1 MKQQSIDYEQCLFQC
16 KTKKKQLIGK
26 ENRFIYVFEDR
37 LIINRNQNKGDP
49 ARVISFENIIRVKWN
64 YSINPKTFK
73 TFLKSFTLE
82 TNNNKEL
89 LKYYADFEMLIALKK
104 ILQKFVQ
111 QSSLEDEYETQQVLG
126 EGSYAVVFQLK
137 NIFTGQQYAGKCIEK
152 KKLDKIDKG
161 LKAVMNEIEI
171 MRILS
176 PHAQIVNLHE
186 VYDGVNSINLVL
198 DLCSGENLQAELTKR
213 NLILEDSEIKIIMH
227 HLLLA
232 VDYIHSKGVMHRDL
246 KPENI
251 LFQKPQ
257 DFTTLK
263 IGDFGLAAIQT
274 DTPYLYPKCGTPGFV
289 APEIANLVEK
299 DKEYSRICDIF
310 SCGAIFHLLL
320 FGEGVFPGKGH
331 LELLKL
337 NKECNINPDDKRYDI
352 LTIEQKDLLF
362 KMLKTNPDHRP
373 FAKDLL
379 NHPYFTNQKLN
390 AVGIFS
396 MNVIKFEDDNTLVMQ
411 DQIHS
416 PTKIG
421 LEKRFSFLQMSNE
434 RNTPMKII

>member
-16 KTKKKQLIGK
+16 KTKKKILIGK
-26 ENRFIYVFEDR
+26 ENRFLYVFEDR
-37 LIINRNQNKGDP
+37 LVINKNQSKGNP
-49 ARVISFENIIRVKWN
+49 ARVIMFENLIRVKWN
-64 YSINPKTFK
+64 YSINQKTFK
-73 TFLKSFTLE
+73 TFLKSITLI
-82 TNNNKEL
+82 TNKEQMN
-89 LKYYADFEMLIALKK
+89 YYADFEMLIALKK
-104 ILQKFVQ
+104 ILSKFVQ
-111 QSSLEDEYETQQVLG
+111 QSCFEDEYETQQVLG
-126 EGSYAVVFQLK
+126 EGNYAVVFQLR
-137 NIFTGQQYAGKCIEK
+137 NIFTNLKFAGKCIEK

-186 VYDGVNSINLVL
+186 VYDGDNSINLIL
-198 DLCSGENLQAELTKR
+198 DLCEGQNLQTELTKR
-213 NLILEDSEIKIIMH
+213 NQMIEDSDVKIIMY

-232 VDYIHSKGVMHRDL
+232 VDYIHSKGIMHRDL

-257 DFTTLK
+257 DFKTLK
-263 IGDFGLAAIQT
+263 IGDFGLAAIQN
-274 DTPYLYPKCGTPGFV
+274 DIPYLYPKCGTPGYV
-289 APEIANLVEK
+289 APEVANLVEK

-320 FGEGVFPGKGH
+320 LGEGVFPGKGH

-337 NKECNINPDDKRYDI
+337 NKECNINPEDVKYNV
-352 LTIEQKDLLF
+352 LNIEQKDF
-362 KMLKTNPDHRP
+362 MFQMLKTNPQHRP
-373 FAKDLL
+373 SAKELL

-390 AVGIFS
+390 AVAMFS
-396 MNVIKFEDDNTLVMQ
+396 MNMIKYEDDTTLVMQ

-416 PTKIG
+416 PTKLG

-434 RNTPMKII
+434 RNTPLKII